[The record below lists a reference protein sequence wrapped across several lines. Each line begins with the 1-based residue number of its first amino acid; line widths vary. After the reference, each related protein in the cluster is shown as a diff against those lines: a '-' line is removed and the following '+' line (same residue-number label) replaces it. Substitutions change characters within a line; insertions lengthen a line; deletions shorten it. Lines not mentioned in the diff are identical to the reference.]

1 MAGEFLDFL
10 EILDILE
17 FLDFLDILDFLE
29 ILDFLGKTRDYI
41 RKRHPRWLGWR
52 FLIAVE
58 GIS

>member
-1 MAGEFLDFL
+1 MAGEFLDNL
-10 EILDILE
+10 EI
-17 FLDFLDILDFLE
+17 LE
-29 ILDFLGKTRDYI
+29 ILDFLDFLGMTRDYI